1 MLEVLKTFLSSMFMM
16 VSVYIFGLVTTKE
29 NLKNNY
35 KEIFKL
41 KNILFLLIFSLA
53 YTLIYLYIKGS
64 TKSLLICFL
73 YSLFVYFVFDK
84 NISKSIFSGILYMM
98 LLMIPDLFVLLFLTK
113 ILGISKEYCHTYI
126 AGSILGDLVV
136 SILMIVLIY
145 LLRKPLKKIINYKLS
160 GNMKIVGVSL
170 LTLITITIFFYNLIN
185 NYRKDN
191 SIIMYLLVIATL
203 IAILF
208 YLFKQKIDNE
218 TMFKKYDD
226 LLTVMR
232 DYESDIEEQ
241 RTINHET
248 KNELLTIRS
257 KLSDKKD
264 KDLCEYVDSIIGD
277 KKSIKSAKFS
287 KFKYLPSNGLKGF
300 LYYKFLEAEQKD
312 IKVSLNISKQIENS
326 QLEKMKTR
334 DFKDLTRIIGVY
346 MDNAIEAASVCED
359 KQIGL
364 EIYLVNDIV
373 KIIISN
379 SYNYKVDEEKV
390 GKEKYSTKGKNRGHG
405 LLLVKRILNENNR
418 ITSETKITDKLYIQT
433 IKVK

>member
-1 MLEVLKTFLSSMFMM
+1 MLEVLKTFFSCAALI
-16 VSVYIFGLVTTKE
+16 VSVYAYGVIIFNDG
-29 NLKNNY
+29 
-35 KEIFKL
+35 KL
-41 KNILFLLIFSLA
+41 KKSYKDIIIFILVCILNTVFFIFLEGTEKTLFTCLA
-53 YTLIYLYIKGS
+53 YFILIKFCFNIGYLKSFFSTIIYALLTL
-64 TKSLLICFL
+64 
-73 YSLFVYFVFDK
+73 V
-84 NISKSIFSGILYMM
+84 
-98 LLMIPDLFVLLFLTK
+98 PDLFVLMFSIR
-113 ILGISKEYCHTYI
+113 ILGISKEYYYSTF
-126 AGSILGDLVV
+126 AGSILGNLIV
-136 SILMIVLIY
+136 SVLLIVLIY

-185 NYRKDN
+185 NYRRDN

-364 EIYLVNDIV
+364 EIYLVNDII

-390 GKEKYSTKGKNRGHG
+390 GKEKYSTKGKNRGQG